1 MNADE
6 SLKSGLDPD
15 DFRRDVQRIESEI
28 GRVIV
33 GHGEVVRMTVTALLA
48 GGHVLIEGVPGLGKT
63 LLMRT
68 LAAAIDGLFSRIQ
81 CTPDLM
87 PADILGTNILHET
100 GDGQRSFRFEPGPV
114 FANLVLSDEVNRAT
128 PKTQSAL
135 LEAMQERTVTV
146 GKRSYRLPEPFF
158 VLATQNPIEMEGTFP
173 LPEAQLDRFL
183 FKLHVPSPTTEELVE
198 IAERTTGAKEP
209 TAQRVVDVERIL
221 AMAALA
227 RDVPIARPVLE
238 YAARLVKATHPDDPT
253 AGPSVREHVRIGA
266 SPRGMQSIV
275 VGAKIHALLDERHHV
290 SRSDIRTMVAPAL
303 GHRLILRFSA
313 RAEGVEANDILGD
326 VVRSVDAP

>member
-1 MNADE
+1 MTAR
-6 SLKSGLDPD
+6 SALTTGLDPD
-15 DFRRDVQRIESEI
+15 EFRRDFDRIETEI

-33 GHGEVVRMTVTALLA
+33 GHEEVVRMTITALVA

-68 LAAAIDGLFSRIQ
+68 LASAIDGLFSRIQ

-87 PADILGTNILHET
+87 PADIIGTNILHET

-146 GKRSYRLPEPFF
+146 GKRSYRLPEPFI

-183 FKLHVPSPTTEELVE
+183 FKLHVPFPSTDELVT
-198 IAERTTGAKEP
+198 IAERTTGAIEP
-209 TAQRVVDVERIL
+209 FADKVVDVERIL

-227 RDVPIARPVLE
+227 RDVPIARPVME
-238 YAARLVKATHPDDPT
+238 YAARLIKATQPGDPT
-253 AGPSVREHVRIGA
+253 ATPSVREHVRVGA
-266 SPRGMQSIV
+266 SPRGLQSIV
-275 VGAKIHALLDERHHV
+275 VGAKIHALLDDRHHV
-290 SRSDIRTMVAPAL
+290 SQSDIRTMVVPAL
-303 GHRLILRFSA
+303 RHRLILRFTA
-313 RAEGVEANDILGD
+313 RAQGVEPNDILGEI
-326 VVRSVDAP
+326 VRTIGEA

>member
-1 MNADE
+1 MSQLDM
-6 SLKSGLDPD
+6 SSPGLDPD
-15 DFRRDVQRIESEI
+15 QFRSDFQAIESEI

-33 GHGEVVRMTVTALLA
+33 GHSEVIRMTVTALVA

-68 LAAAIDGLFSRIQ
+68 LASAIDGLFSRIQ

-87 PADILGTNILHET
+87 PADIIGTTILHET

-173 LPEAQLDRFL
+173 LPEAQLDRFS
-183 FKLHVPSPTTEELVE
+183 FKLTVPFPTTDELVT
-198 IAERTTGAKEP
+198 IAERTTGASDP
-209 TAQRVVDVERIL
+209 VASRVVDVERIL
-221 AMAALA
+221 AMSRLA
-227 RDVPIARPVLE
+227 RDVPIARPVME
-238 YAARLVKATHPDDPT
+238 YGARLIRATQPSDQTSPT
-253 AGPSVREHVRIGA
+253 IVREHVRVGA
-266 SPRGMQSIV
+266 SPRGLQSIV
-275 VGAKIHALLDERHHV
+275 AGAKIHALLCNRHHV
-290 SRSDIRTMVAPAL
+290 SQSDVRVMVVPAL
-303 GHRLILRFSA
+303 RHRLIMRFTA
-313 RAEGVEANDILGD
+313 RADGIEANEVLGE
-326 VVRSVDAP
+326 VVRTIEEA